1 MSHIIEIK
9 TAAEVHFK
17 NKDLLL
23 EAMRQ
28 IPTGQTTDTI
38 ADYAGRLTKVEFGIK
53 TKQYSR
59 GIGFEFNKIKGE
71 YTMRTDAYGQ
81 GTNANKLINEISA
94 NYQKSGHLKI
104 LAKYGY
110 LTSSKQDEKT
120 GILITGRVY

>member
-23 EAMRQ
+23 EALRQ
-28 IPTGQTTDTI
+28 IPAGQMTDTI

-59 GIGFEFNKIKGE
+59 GIGFEFNKLKGE

-81 GTNANKLINEISA
+81 ASNAKKLMDEISA
-94 NYQKSGHLKI
+94 NYQKAGHLKI

>member
-1 MSHIIEIK
+1 MSHIIEVI
-9 TAAEVHFK
+9 TAAAVNFK
-17 NKDLLL
+17 NKEYLL
-23 EAMRQ
+23 EALRQ
-28 IPTGQTTDTI
+28 IPTGQMVTEI

-81 GTNANKLINEISA
+81 ETNASKLINEISA
-94 NYQKSGHLKI
+94 NYQKVGHLKI

>member
-1 MSHIIEIK
+1 MSHIIEVRA
-9 TAAEVHFK
+9 AAEVHFK
-17 NKDLLL
+17 NKDYLL

-28 IPTGQTTDTI
+28 IPAGQMITEI

-53 TKQYSR
+53 SKQYSR
-59 GIGFEFNKIKGE
+59 GIGFEFNKLKGE

-81 GTNANKLINEISA
+81 DSNARKLMNEISA
-94 NYQKSGHLKI
+94 NYQKVGHLKV

-110 LTSSKQDEKT
+110 LTSSQQDEKT